1 MSTRT
6 TLRRDLSD
14 IRERVYSLGEK
25 CMEVSDLY
33 NSLMENYSKPLEE
46 RLIDITN
53 EIKSES
59 KMLNNQCFLVLTLQQ
74 PLIKDLRFVIGSLQ
88 IVLNLEKTSEQYL
101 STLPI
106 ISSLNTIDISLKE
119 QIIDMANKVKDLLR
133 ITLTYYLSLNND
145 ALSNT
150 KNKSSEII
158 YAHNFLYKLILK
170 EVAEITGEKASAEA
184 QMLATIRALEKISDL
199 TITTAEQIN
208 YIIVGTQE
216 EPMT

>member
-33 NSLMENYSKPLEE
+33 NSLMESYSKPLEE

-59 KMLNNQCFLVLTLQQ
+59 KVLNNQCFLVLTLQQ

-106 ISSLNTIDISLKE
+106 IGSLNTIDISLKE

-150 KNKSSEII
+150 KTKSSEII

-199 TITTAEQIN
+199 TIITAEQIN
-208 YIIVGTQE
+208 YIIVGNQE
-216 EPMT
+216 EP